1 VYCDG
6 SSSVIIAARSCSVP
20 MSVFW
25 TATYLVNVGQPI
37 IAQVE
42 ALNGIGYSIPS
53 VDNSFA
59 ALAIIVP
66 QASPTLSRGS
76 LTTEAQV

>member
-1 VYCDG
+1 
-6 SSSVIIAARSCSVP
+6 

-25 TATYLVNVGQPI
+25 TASYLVNVGQPI
-37 IAQVE
+37 IVQVE

-59 ALAIIVP
+59 AVAIIVP
-66 QASPTLSRGS
+66 
-76 LTTEAQV
+76 